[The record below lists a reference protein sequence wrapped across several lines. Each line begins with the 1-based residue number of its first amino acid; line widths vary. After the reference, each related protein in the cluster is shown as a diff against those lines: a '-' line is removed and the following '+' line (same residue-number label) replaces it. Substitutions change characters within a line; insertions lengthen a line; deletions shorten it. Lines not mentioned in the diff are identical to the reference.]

1 MIIGTTCKYSTML
14 PTHSGD
20 ATQEPAALEADPALF
35 SGALPGS
42 DGVVGVVGGVSYN
55 IGDSKG
61 VGLGAEV
68 NI

>member
-1 MIIGTTCKYSTML
+1 MIIETACKCSTML

-42 DGVVGVVGGVSYN
+42 EGVVGVVGGVSYN
-55 IGDSKG
+55 IGNSRG
-61 VGLGAEV
+61 WG
-68 NI
+68 